1 MIQHRQREGRSCE
14 RVLLLRQRPKFEVVV
29 LKNII
34 LVYECS
40 EDMWLVKNKFNIYF
54 SDYRVK
60 YLLITCAHIRVNKLR
75 TCNWSPE
82 GERQWLNP
90 HTDTGNYSSVMS
102 QSRS

>member
-1 MIQHRQREGRSCE
+1 MIQHRQREGRSCK
-14 RVLLLRQRPKFEVVV
+14 RVLLLRQRQKFEVVG

-54 SDYRVK
+54 SD

-90 HTDTGNYSSVMS
+90 HTDTGNYLFSDE
-102 QSRS
+102 